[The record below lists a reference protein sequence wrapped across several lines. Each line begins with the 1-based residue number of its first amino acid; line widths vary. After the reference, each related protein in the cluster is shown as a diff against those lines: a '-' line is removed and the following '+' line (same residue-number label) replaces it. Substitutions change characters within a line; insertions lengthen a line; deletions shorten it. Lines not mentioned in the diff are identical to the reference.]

1 MPGHLACL
9 MQMLFGNSQTIQI
22 VTERTTHMVSK
33 VAPSRVAKLSARKV
47 RLKVMSQTIIVRAL
61 VLVLAISVP
70 ASGLPFATEGN
81 SGSIVSQDTHSCMG
95 CHDGTLA
102 DNITSLDQ
110 SHSVGI
116 DYRLAQIRSRGA
128 LRDPSLLDAAI
139 KLENGQVGCTS
150 CHDRDSQLRAGLVMS
165 NAGSRLCF
173 SCHNL

>member
-1 MPGHLACL
+1 MISMIA
-9 MQMLFGNSQTIQI
+9 T
-22 VTERTTHMVSK
+22 
-33 VAPSRVAKLSARKV
+33 SRVAKLSIRKV
-47 RLKVMSQTIIVRAL
+47 RLKVMSQTIIVKAL
-61 VLVLAISVP
+61 VLILAISVP
-70 ASGLPFATEGN
+70 ASGLPFAPKVN
-81 SGSIVSQDTHSCMG
+81 SDIMSGTLYSVRRDTHSCMG
-95 CHDGTLA
+95 CHDGTIA

-139 KLENGQVGCTS
+139 KLENGLVGCTS
-150 CHDRDSQLRAGLVMS
+150 CHDQDSQLRAGLVMS

>member
-1 MPGHLACL
+1 
-9 MQMLFGNSQTIQI
+9 
-22 VTERTTHMVSK
+22 MVCK
-33 VAPSRVAKLSARKV
+33 VAPSRAAKLSTCKV
-47 RLKVMSQTIIVRAL
+47 RLKVMSQMAIVRFL
-61 VLVLAISVP
+61 VLVLAISAP
-70 ASGLPFATEGN
+70 ASSLPFAPEGN
-81 SGSIVSQDTHSCMG
+81 SSLIVTQDTHSCMG

-116 DYRLAQIRSRGA
+116 DYRLAQIKSRGA
-128 LRDPSLLDAAI
+128 LRDPSLLDSAI

-150 CHDRDSQLRAGLVMS
+150 CHDTDSQLRAGLVMS